1 MSESPD
7 RRPLKPIAQQKLD
20 LEPEPTRASSDISVA
35 LKEADGPSTAVTPKK
50 PKPSEDWRAFW
61 TPNIVIIISA
71 YCIWA
76 GISELMQR
84 YLPGPH
90 KPFDYLGKFLLFA
103 GVMVIIERNRRK
115 GVFDFGT
122 EEWTSKPSELPRLL
136 GKAKQVAVLAPSDE
150 SEYVNVWNC
159 LSYLSKKLHPHHKPH
174 VDDGAVE
181 NLKHL
186 LGTETLP
193 ERLVVLVRLA
203 TIAADSRLMPELRTM
218 RLVADNLDPTHKL
231 AEQITVAIEACSKV
245 EPKPVRAI
253 GGLAK

>member
-1 MSESPD
+1 M
-7 RRPLKPIAQQKLD
+7 
-20 LEPEPTRASSDISVA
+20 RASSDISVA
-35 LKEADGPSTAVTPKK
+35 MQEANVPSSSVTPKK
-50 PKPSEDWRAFW
+50 PKPSEDWKAFW
-61 TPNIVIIISA
+61 KSNIVVIMSA
-71 YCIWA
+71 YCMWA

-103 GVMVIIERNRRK
+103 GLTVIIERNRRK
-115 GVFDFGT
+115 GVFDFAK

-136 GKAKQVAVLAPSDE
+136 EKAKQVAVLAPHDE
-150 SEYVNVWNC
+150 TEYVNVWSC

-174 VDDGAVE
+174 FADGTVE

-203 TIAADSRLMPELRTM
+203 TIAADSKFLPELKTL

-231 AEQITVAIEACSKV
+231 AEQIALAIETCSKV
-245 EPKPVRAI
+245 EPKSVRAI

>member
-1 MSESPD
+1 M
-7 RRPLKPIAQQKLD
+7 AQQKLD
-20 LEPEPTRASSDISVA
+20 LPQEPMRASSDISVA
-35 LKEADGPSTAVTPKK
+35 LKEADVHTTALTPKK

-61 TPNIVIIISA
+61 TPLLFVFTGFYVLSA
-71 YCIWA
+71 AFAEYMYSYFA
-76 GISELMQR
+76 GLHQ
-84 YLPGPH
+84 
-90 KPFDYLGKFLLFA
+90 PFDYLGKFFMLA
-103 GVMVIIERNRRK
+103 GMMVIVERKRRK
-115 GVFDFGT
+115 GVFDFAT

-136 GKAKQVAVLAPSDE
+136 EKAKQVAVLAPHDE
-150 SEYVNVWNC
+150 TEYVNVWSC

-174 VDDGAVE
+174 FADGAVE

-203 TIAADSRLMPELRTM
+203 TIAADSKLLPELKTL

-231 AEQITVAIEACSKV
+231 AEQIALAIETCSKV
-245 EPKPVRAI
+245 EPKSVRAI

>member
-1 MSESPD
+1 M
-7 RRPLKPIAQQKLD
+7 AQQKLD
-20 LEPEPTRASSDISVA
+20 VPPEPMRASTDISVA
-35 LKEADGPSTAVTPKK
+35 LQGADVPSTAVTPKT
-50 PKPSEDWRAFW
+50 PKPSEDWKAFW
-61 TPNIVIIISA
+61 KPNIVIIVSA
-71 YCIWA
+71 YCMWA

-90 KPFDYLGKFLLFA
+90 NPFDYLGKFLLFA
-103 GVMVIIERNRRK
+103 GLTVIIERNRRK

-136 GKAKQVAVLAPSDE
+136 EKAKQVAVLNPHDE

-174 VDDGAVE
+174 FDDDAVE
-181 NLKHL
+181 NLKHS

-203 TIAADSRLMPELRTM
+203 TIAADSKLLPELKTVRI
-218 RLVADNLDPTHKL
+218 VADNLDPTHKL
-231 AEQITVAIEACSKV
+231 AEQIAMAIEACSKV
-245 EPKPVRAI
+245 EPKSVRAI

>member
-1 MSESPD
+1 MAK
-7 RRPLKPIAQQKLD
+7 LNLD
-20 LEPEPTRASSDISVA
+20 LAEEPQVPIMGSDSFVSTRSVNDNVQRSD
-35 LKEADGPSTAVTPKK
+35 LNREK
-50 PKPSEDWRAFW
+50 PKPSEDWKAFW
-61 TPNIVIIISA
+61 TPNIVIVISA
-71 YCIWA
+71 YGMWA
-76 GISELMQR
+76 GISEFMHR
-84 YLPGPH
+84 YLPGSH

-136 GKAKQVAVLAPSDE
+136 DKAKKVAVLAPSDE
-150 SEYVNVWNC
+150 SEFVNVWNC

-174 VDDGAVE
+174 FADDAVE

-186 LGTETLP
+186 LGTETLL

-203 TIAADSRLMPELRTM
+203 TIAADSRLLPELKTL
-218 RLVADNLDPTHKL
+218 RLVADDLDSTHKL
-231 AEQITVAIEACSKV
+231 ADQIALAIEASSKV
-245 EPKPVRAI
+245 EPKSVRAI